1 MAPPPPPKDAPQTAP
16 RPRRPYSGYMVA
28 FSNLWFLHLYLHLIC
43 INAVLRLPPNS
54 PSSAR
59 PRPPSPPPFFCSSPS
74 VCLTRPPLLTLPSLT
89 SPLAPTPMHPR
100 LQPPLQETRLRSL
113 PRLLSHSLPGGR
125 RGQWGE
131 RRGPPPGTEN
141 PLV

>member
-1 MAPPPPPKDAPQTAP
+1 MAPPPPPKDALQTAP
-16 RPRRPYSGYMVA
+16 RSRRPYSGYIVA

-43 INAVLRLPPNS
+43 INAVLPLPPNS
-54 PSSAR
+54 TASAR
-59 PRPPSPPPFFCSSPS
+59 PRPPSPPPYICSSLS
-74 VCLTRPPLLTLPSLT
+74 MCLTRPLLLTLPPLT
-89 SPLAPTPMHPR
+89 SPLAPTPVHPR
-100 LQPPLQETRLRSL
+100 LQPPLLETGLRSL

-131 RRGPPPGTEN
+131 RPGLPPGTEN